1 MNMGVELEQTGYKKE
16 AVELLEKASDT
27 SLLFSMAKAAGTQ

>member
-1 MNMGVELEQTGYKKE
+1 MGVEFEREGYKKE

-27 SLLFSMAKAAGTQ
+27 SLLFSMTKAAGTQ